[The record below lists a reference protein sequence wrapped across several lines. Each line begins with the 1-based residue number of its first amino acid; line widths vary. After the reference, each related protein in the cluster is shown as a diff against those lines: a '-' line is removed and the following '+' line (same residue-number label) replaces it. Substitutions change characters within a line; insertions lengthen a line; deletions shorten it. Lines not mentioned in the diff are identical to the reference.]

1 MNRLS
6 EHLPKIAV
14 IVINVSLLTTLS
26 VNLSRVFQVTVI

>member
-6 EHLPKIAV
+6 EHLPKIAI
-14 IVINVSLLTTLS
+14 IVINVSLLTTLY

>member
-14 IVINVSLLTTLS
+14 IVINVSLLTSLY
-26 VNLSRVFQVTVI
+26 VNLSRVFQATLV